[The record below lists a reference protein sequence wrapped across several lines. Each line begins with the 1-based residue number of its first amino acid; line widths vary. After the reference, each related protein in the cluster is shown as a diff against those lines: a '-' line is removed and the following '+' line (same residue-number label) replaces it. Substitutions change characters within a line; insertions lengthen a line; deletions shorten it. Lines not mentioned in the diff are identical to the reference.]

1 MQKSTLL
8 LFVLSIPLLSCKKD
22 VTTDFA
28 TLSGKIT
35 NHLGKNGRLGV
46 RDGYNK
52 KIKIAA
58 DGSFSDTFHLS
69 DQGVVMFF
77 SDGNET
83 TEIFMKNGYDLNLTL
98 NTDEFDETI
107 KYTGEGANNNNYL
120 AQRALLKEDLLY
132 DSDLFDLE
140 EEDLNTNV
148 DLAVA
153 KLKAFL
159 ADNENLD
166 PLLIA
171 HEKKEIEGLKPAIL
185 TQYTEIQAQKEAN
198 IQMLHKPSPAF
209 ENYENYN
216 GGTTSLKD
224 LKGKFVYIDVWA
236 TWCGPCKAEIPH
248 LKTLEEKYHGKN
260 IEFVS
265 ISVDS
270 EKDHDA
276 WKKMIQDKGMGGT
289 QLFANNSWKSDFAK
303 AYRINSI
310 PRFILIDPKGNVL
323 DADMTRPSQAVT
335 VETLDKLL
343 K

>member
-8 LFVLSIPLLSCKKD
+8 LFVLSISLLSCKKD

-35 NHLGKNGRLGV
+35 NHFGKDGRLAV
-46 RDGYNK
+46 SDGYNK
-52 KIKIAA
+52 KIKIAP

-69 DQGVVMFF
+69 DEGAVMFF

-83 TEIFMKNGYDLNLTL
+83 TEIFMKNGYNLNLSL

-107 KYTGEGANNNNYL
+107 KYTGVGAENNNYL
-120 AQRALLKEDLLY
+120 AQRALLKEELLY

-140 EEDLNTNV
+140 EDDLNTNIDIV
-148 DLAVA
+148 VT
-153 KLKAFL
+153 KLKTFL
-159 ADNENLD
+159 ADSKNLD
-166 PLLIA
+166 SILIA
-171 HEKKEIEGLKPAIL
+171 HEKAEIESLKPSILAQYKEIKE
-185 TQYTEIQAQKEAN
+185 QKEAN
-198 IQMLHKPSPAF
+198 LKMLHKPSPTF

-216 GGTTSLKD
+216 GGTTSLKE

-236 TWCGPCKAEIPH
+236 TWCGPCKAEIPF
-248 LKTLEEKYHGKN
+248 LKTLEEKYHDKN

-270 EKDHDA
+270 KKEHDA
-276 WKKMIQDKGMGGT
+276 WRKMIQDKAMGGT
-289 QLFANNSWKSDFAK
+289 QLFADKSWKSDFAK

-310 PRFILIDPKGNVL
+310 PKFILLDPKGNVL
-323 DADMTRPSQAVT
+323 DADMSRPSQAIT

-343 K
+343 